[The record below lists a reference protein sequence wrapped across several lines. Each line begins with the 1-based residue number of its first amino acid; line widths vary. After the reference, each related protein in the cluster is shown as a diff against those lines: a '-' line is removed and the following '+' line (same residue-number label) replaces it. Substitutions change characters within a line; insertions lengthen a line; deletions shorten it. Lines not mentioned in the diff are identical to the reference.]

1 MITAPM
7 ASLKRTSS
15 SIPAVPVKGE
25 WPGPALDDFQRPAEA
40 ADCW

>member
-1 MITAPM
+1 MITVQM
-7 ASLKRTSS
+7 ASLKRTSAPT
-15 SIPAVPVKGE
+15 PATPVKGE